1 MCFEDVCGVADGDWD
16 DRAFCFGGD
25 FEASFME
32 WKHVCLVCIS
42 VSGSFREDAD
52 GNAGFYFFYCC
63 EDGFQTLFD
72 VFSVKEEAVKVAHP
86 GGQQRDFFHFFFGNV
101 ACADRAAGVGEKDV
115 EVASVVADVQ
125 DWGVFWNVFFS
136 DHGDFGSCDPQD
148 EAEDCLNDPEGA
160 DVFGFRGKFADD
172 PFYEK
177 YRD

>member
-1 MCFEDVCGVADGDWD
+1 MCFEDVCGVVDGDWD

-101 ACADRAAGVGEKDV
+101 
-115 EVASVVADVQ
+115 Q

-136 DHGDFGSCDPQD
+136 DHGDFGSCDP
-148 EAEDCLNDPEGA
+148 
-160 DVFGFRGKFADD
+160 
-172 PFYEK
+172 
-177 YRD
+177 